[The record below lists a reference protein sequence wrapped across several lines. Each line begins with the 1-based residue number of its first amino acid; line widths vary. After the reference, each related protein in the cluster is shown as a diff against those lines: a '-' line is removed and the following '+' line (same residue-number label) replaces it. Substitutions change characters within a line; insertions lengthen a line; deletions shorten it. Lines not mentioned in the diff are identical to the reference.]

1 MKAVFPA
8 GGTDMI
14 RFLLWDVD
22 GTLLDFK
29 AAQKAALQR
38 LFPVFGFGEC
48 DEEMVKRY
56 SLINDKYWQKLER
69 GEIDKQQCLVGRYE
83 EFFAKEGLDPK
94 RAAEFNERY
103 LNALPDTII
112 YRDDS
117 LEIVRSL
124 IGKVK
129 QYIVSNGTTVV
140 QNRKLKESGFAE
152 LMDGVFLSE
161 ALGIEKPALAF
172 FDKVFEELDIKDKSE
187 VMIIGD
193 SLTSDIQGGINAG
206 IVTCWYNPFRHPRP
220 EGYEIDHEI
229 ADLHEIYDLL

>member
-161 ALGIEKPALAF
+161 ALGAEKPSPAF
-172 FDKVFEELDIKDKSE
+172 FEKVFDAIGPVDRSE
-187 VMIIGD
+187 VMIVGD

-220 EGYEIDHEI
+220 EGYVIDHEI